1 MLAKTKNTAIIAAL
15 TKVDIIAAQILSENG
30 PALSVIAS
38 QCHLSHRERHWRA
51 GQGPAGRAKF
61 TLFENRSALL
71 QRAAASRQE
80 NFVKLL

>member
-38 QCHLSHRERHWRA
+38 QCHLSQRERHWRA
-51 GQGPAGRAKF
+51 GQAHAGRAKSDF
-61 TLFENRSALL
+61 FGNSSALL
-71 QRAAASRQE
+71 QRAGPSG
-80 NFVKLL
+80 L